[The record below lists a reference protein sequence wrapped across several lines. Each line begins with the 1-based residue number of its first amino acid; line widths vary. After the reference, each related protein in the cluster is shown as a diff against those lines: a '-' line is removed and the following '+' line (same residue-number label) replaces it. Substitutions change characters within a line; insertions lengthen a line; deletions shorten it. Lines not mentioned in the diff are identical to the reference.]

1 MGEIISKPLTEG
13 DNDKD
18 DDDDSDDDDDIDD
31 DNIDVDV
38 HDDGRAEGVKADDEA
53 TKKESFVDGKTY
65 LRIFQF

>member
-1 MGEIISKPLTEG
+1 MMRNNFETG

-31 DNIDVDV
+31 DNVDVDV

-53 TKKESFVDGKTY
+53 TKKNHLLMVKTY